1 MSNTY
6 TWTAT
11 NLIGYP
17 QYEGETD
24 VVITVFYIVAA
35 DDGQGHTA
43 NIQGSQQTP
52 LDPAVP
58 FIPYADLTNDIVI
71 GWVQNALGANGVT
84 GVYANLDAQI
94 EAQINPPQSPE
105 SFPLPWGSATGTVSN
120 YVPPAPVA
128 AEAPAAEAPAAEAP
142 ATEAPAAEA
151 PAAEAPA
158 TEAPAAEAPASEA
171 PLIEP
176 PAPDLSA
183 PVN

>member
-24 VVITVFYIVAA
+24 VITTVFYTVVA
-35 DDGQGHTA
+35 DDGQGRTA
-43 NIQGSQQTP
+43 SSNSIQQTP
-52 LDPAVP
+52 LDPTVP
-58 FIPYADLTNDIVI
+58 FIPYPDLTNDIVI

-84 GVYANLDAQI
+84 NIYANLDAQI

-105 SFPLPWGSATGTVSN
+105 SFPLPWGSATGTVSD
-120 YVPPAPVA
+120 YVPPAPVV
-128 AEAPAAEAPAAEAP
+128 EIVPPLIEQTVPSLVVSE
-142 ATEAPAAEA
+142 
-151 PAAEAPA
+151 
-158 TEAPAAEAPASEA
+158 PASSDSLTES
-171 PLIEP
+171 PVVIEP
-176 PAPDLSA
+176 PAPDTSE

>member
-24 VVITVFYIVAA
+24 VITTVFYNVVA

-43 NIQGSQQTP
+43 SLQSIQQTP
-52 LDPAVP
+52 LDPAAP
-58 FIPYADLTNDIVI
+58 FIPYPDLTNDIVI

-84 GVYANLDAQI
+84 SIYANLDAQI

-105 SFPLPWGSATGTVSN
+105 SFPLPWGSATGTVSD
-120 YVPPAPVA
+120 YVPPAPVVEIVPPLVEQA
-128 AEAPAAEAPAAEAP
+128 VPELVFSEPASSDSL
-142 ATEAPAAEA
+142 TEAPVVIEPAAPDESA
-151 PAAEAPA
+151 PA
-158 TEAPAAEAPASEA
+158 
-171 PLIEP
+171 
-176 PAPDLSA
+176 
-183 PVN
+183 N